1 LEYDWPLSKKV
12 CFVRRV
18 PSLVVLPFFFFL
30 FLFSFT
36 LSGQSTN
43 AYLSGRVTDST
54 KARISGA
61 KVAAISV
68 ATNIR
73 EETHTNASGE
83 YYLPNLTPGAY
94 QIEVEKPG
102 FRKLIRPNVI
112 LHVQDALDIDFEMTV
127 GSASQSITVEGG
139 APLLNTSDA
148 IVSTLIDN
156 RFVENMPLN
165 GRSFS
170 ALIDLTPGVV
180 LVNNNFFEQ
189 GQFSVNGQRP
199 DANYFT
205 VDGVSAN
212 LGTPVSSFGQ
222 GGTGQLPATNAFG
235 GLSNLVSLDALQE
248 FRIQTSTF
256 APEFGRTPGAQVS
269 VVTKSGT
276 NTLHGTAFEYLRND
290 VLDANNWFA
299 NSKGLKKPELRQ
311 NDFGGVLGGHI
322 IKDKLFF
329 FGSYEG
335 LRVRQPQIANTYV
348 PSLATRQSAPAA
360 VQPLLNAF
368 PVPTGGNCPNCP
380 AGTAAFAA
388 GYSDPASLD
397 SYSGRADYLLSRRM
411 TLFGRF
417 SNAPSS
423 IVQRGGGHFQTA
435 YSNLNH
441 TKAHTQTVTVGT
453 DGTITP
459 HAINEFRFNYS
470 LSHGQSFLTLDNF
483 AGAVAPP
490 ESVLFP
496 PGQSSSNGFLGFFG
510 DFNPFGLS
518 FDVGKLA
525 DNRQHQ
531 INATDGLSW
540 SAGSHRMKF
549 GVDYRRLN
557 PEEGSLTYQVG
568 YEFLSLANIVAN
580 SMPVAF
586 VASRSPDVQMVI
598 SNWGLFAQD
607 TWSIAN
613 SLTVTYGLR
622 WDYNTSPSSPNGT
635 PPFTVNQVSD
645 LSTATIAPRGTPLWH
660 PQKDVFAPRLG
671 LAWQPRP
678 NLVLRAG
685 AGIFYDLGYSDI
697 TNAMISFPYIQ
708 AKPPISNTSFPLK
721 PSDAAPPVFTTNPP
735 AAVMSVVDPN
745 HVLPRTYEWNA
756 GVEHSIT
763 NADVLTVTYV
773 GAGGRKLMR
782 KDVYIAPGANF
793 TGEFDL
799 LSNHATSNYDAL
811 QTQYRHRLSHGLQT
825 LLSYTWGH
833 SIDDVSSDA
842 NYQNVPL
849 GQTPFSTERGPS
861 DYDIRNTFSGAISY
875 DIPGPGGGVLKQLF
889 GNWSTDS
896 IVYARSSPVVNVVTG
911 QNPFPGSVLSGAS
924 SVQRPDV
931 VPGVSF
937 YLSQP
942 VAPGGKVIN
951 PAAFTTPPPT
961 RAQGNL
967 GRNALR
973 GFGATQ
979 WDLTLRRQFRFTERF
994 SLQARGDFFNILNH
1008 PNFGNPINF
1017 LTSPQF
1023 GQATQMLNNYLGAG
1037 GQSGGLNALYQIGG
1051 PRSIQLALKLQ
1062 F

>member
-1 LEYDWPLSKKV
+1 MP
-12 CFVRRV
+12 RV
-18 PSLVVLPFFFFL
+18 PLVALLFFFS
-30 FLFSFT
+30 FSSI
-36 LSGQSTN
+36 LRAQSTS
-43 AYLSGRVTDST
+43 ASLAGRVTDPS
-54 KARISGA
+54 KARITGA
-61 KVAAISV
+61 KVVAINAGTNVSDE
-68 ATNIR
+68 AT
-73 EETHTNASGE
+73 TNAAGE
-83 YYLPNLTPGAY
+83 YYLRSLLPGTY
-94 QIEVEKPG
+94 RIEVEKPG
-102 FRKLIRPNVI
+102 FRKLIKPNVI
-112 LHVQDALDIDFEMTV
+112 LHVQDALDIDFELPV
-127 GSASQSITVEGG
+127 GAASESVTVEGG
-139 APLLNTSDA
+139 APLLNTESA
-148 IVSTLIDN
+148 SVSTLIDN

-180 LVNNNFFEQ
+180 LVPNNFFEE

-222 GGTGQLPATNAFG
+222 GGTGQLPATSAFG
-235 GLSNLVSLDALQE
+235 GFSNLVSLDALQE

-276 NTLHGTAFEYLRND
+276 NALHGTAFEYLRND
-290 VLDANNWFA
+290 VLDANDWFA
-299 NSKGLKKPELRQ
+299 DNKGLRKPELRQ
-311 NDFGGVLGGHI
+311 NDFGGVLGGPI

-335 LRVRQPQIANTYV
+335 LRIRQPQIANTYV
-348 PSLATRQSAPAA
+348 PTLATRQSAPAA

-368 PVPTGGNCPNCP
+368 PKPTGGSCPNCP

-388 GYSDPASLD
+388 GDSDPSSLD
-397 SYSGRADYLLSRRM
+397 SYSGRVDYLLSRRL
-411 TLFGRF
+411 TLFGRY
-417 SNAPSS
+417 SDAPSS
-423 IVQRGGGHFQTA
+423 TVQRGGGRFQTA

-441 TKAHTQTVTVGT
+441 TEARTQTVTVGA

-459 HAINEFRFNYS
+459 HLINELRFNYS

-483 AGAVAPP
+483 AGAAPP
-490 ESVLFP
+490 PDSALFP
-496 PGQSSSNGFLGFFG
+496 PSQSSRNGFWAFFG
-510 DFNPFGLS
+510 DFNPFGLKY
-518 FDVGKLA
+518 FVGKIA

-531 INATDGLSW
+531 INVTDSFSW
-540 SAGSHRMKF
+540 IAGPHRMKF

-557 PEEGSLTYQVG
+557 PEEGSLTYQLEYIFG
-568 YEFLSLANIVAN
+568 SLSNVLANSA
-580 SMPVAF
+580 PEAF

-598 SNWGLFAQD
+598 SNWSFFAQD
-607 TWSIAN
+607 TWSVAHN
-613 SLTVTYGLR
+613 LTLTYGLR
-622 WDYNTSPSSPNGT
+622 WDYNTAPSSPNGT

-645 LSTATIAPRGTPLWH
+645 LSTATIEPAGTPLWH
-660 PQKDVFAPRLG
+660 PQKNDVAPRLG
-671 LAWQPRP
+671 LAWQARP
-678 NLVLRAG
+678 KLVLRAG

-697 TNAMISFPYIQ
+697 TNAMIGFPYIQ
-708 AKPPISNTSFPLK
+708 ERVILGTSFPLNT
-721 PSDAAPPVFTTNPP
+721 SSAAPPPFTTSPP

-756 GVEHSIT
+756 AIEHSIT
-763 NADVLTVTYV
+763 NADVLTLTYL

-782 KDVYIAPGANF
+782 KDVYIAPGPNF
-793 TGEFDL
+793 SGEFDL
-799 LSNHATSNYDAL
+799 LSNHGTSNYDAL
-811 QTQYRHRLSHGLQT
+811 QAQYRHRLSRGLQA

-833 SIDDVSSDA
+833 SIDDVSSDV

-849 GQTPFSTERGPS
+849 GRSPSSYERGLS
-861 DYDIRNTFSGAISY
+861 DYDIRHTFTGAVSY
-875 DIPGPGGGVLKQLF
+875 DIPGPGSGMLKQVF

-896 IVYARSSPVVNVVTG
+896 IIYSRSAPPLNVVTG
-911 QNPFPGSVLSGAS
+911 QNPFAGSVLSGAS

-931 VPGVSF
+931 VPGVPF
-937 YLSQP
+937 YIYP
-942 VAPGGKVIN
+942 AGAPGGKAIN
-951 PAAFTTPPPT
+951 PAAFTTPVPAT
-961 RAQGNL
+961 AQGDL

-979 WDLTLRRQFRFTERF
+979 WDITLRRQFRFTERF
-994 SLQARGDFFNILNH
+994 SLQARSDFFNILNH
-1008 PNFGNPINF
+1008 PNFGSPSNY

-1023 GQATQMLNNYLGAG
+1023 GQATQVLNSYLGSG
-1037 GQSGGLNALYQIGG
+1037 GQSGGLNPLYQIGG